1 MRTPGEVPVDEE
13 LLEVAISFGLV
24 NIPVRLYTATQ
35 EKQARF
41 NQLHKVCGTPI
52 RYRKTC
58 PHCEAEVDQNEIVRG
73 YEYLPGQYVTLTEED
88 MASLPLPT
96 LRAIEILDFVDGKQ
110 IDPIYYAK
118 SYYIE
123 PVEGAGK
130 AYTLLRTVLERAK
143 KTGMAKVALR
153 QKESLAA
160 VRVYG
165 DLLLLSLMLYPDEI
179 RSPEGLAR
187 GAAEE
192 EIGDREMEMAE
203 RLVDSLSVDFNPESY
218 TDAYRKALADLIEE
232 KAAGG
237 ELTRP
242 AEPDPQ
248 KRWRASWPRWK
259 PASAKPGKIETG
271 SEPSP
276 VRARANDGGPMPG
289 RSNRCW
295 PSPPSLSTTMS
306 SSSNPNGTASA
317 ASPSSTVP
325 CGCKAGGRKT
335 SPPLSPNLSGRRPP
349 CPPPGG

>member
-1 MRTPGEVPVDEE
+1 
-13 LLEVAISFGLV
+13 
-24 NIPVRLYTATQ
+24 
-35 EKQARF
+35 
-41 NQLHKVCGTPI
+41 
-52 RYRKTC
+52 
-58 PHCEAEVDQNEIVRG
+58 
-73 YEYLPGQYVTLTEED
+73 
-88 MASLPLPT
+88 
-96 LRAIEILDFVDGKQ
+96 LDFVDGKQ

-232 KAAGG
+232 K
-237 ELTRP
+237 
-242 AEPDPQ
+242 
-248 KRWRASWPRWK
+248 
-259 PASAKPGKIETG
+259 
-271 SEPSP
+271 
-276 VRARANDGGPMPG
+276 
-289 RSNRCW
+289 
-295 PSPPSLSTTMS
+295 
-306 SSSNPNGTASA
+306 
-317 ASPSSTVP
+317 
-325 CGCKAGGRKT
+325 
-335 SPPLSPNLSGRRPP
+335 
-349 CPPPGG
+349 